1 MAEQKIKRSEKFQ
14 KRFRELLDYNKIS
27 TYQIAREVGVCQ
39 GTIWHWLDGYSEP
52 SILKLV
58 DLADAL
64 NVSVGQLVGTEDL
77 EEV

>member
-1 MAEQKIKRSEKFQ
+1 MAKQKIKRSEKFQ

-27 TYQIAREVGVCQ
+27 TYQIAEEVEVCQ
-39 GTIWHWLDGYSEP
+39 GTIYHWLDGYSEP

-64 NVSVGQLVGTEDL
+64 NVSVGQLVGTEEL